1 MRTEIDTSAPPS
13 HAILDGAGVTPPM
26 GGVTSGRGGEDLPME
41 VARPLDVRWRGRLV
55 RCWRQAGPFA
65 VPLVLLSTMQWA
77 GTLASPAL
85 IERTPL
91 LLVLLSPRAPFLLYA
106 SATSPLGLFLFVASF
121 RMLLADPLN
130 YCIGRRFGPA
140 VTQRWASAGRRA
152 AVVRASERVFDRCGL
167 VAVTCRPNA
176 MMLALA
182 GARRL
187 NPWATATAAVTGTV
201 AYATALA
208 LTADAAADPSQRLA
222 AWARQV
228 AAPAWHELA
237 SAPATQVV
245 LIVAAV
251 VLSTALWFL
260 TRARLRP
267 LRA

>member
-1 MRTEIDTSAPPS
+1 MDVGL
-13 HAILDGAGVTPPM
+13 LDQR
-26 GGVTSGRGGEDLPME
+26 S
-41 VARPLDVRWRGRLV
+41 WRGRLV

-65 VPLVLLSTMQWA
+65 VPLVILSTMQWV

-106 SATSPLGLFLFVASF
+106 SATSPLGLFLLVASF

-140 VTQRWASAGRRA
+140 VSRRWAGTGRRA

-167 VAVTCRPNA
+167 VAVMCRPNA

-201 AYATALA
+201 AYASALA
-208 LTADAAADPSQRLA
+208 LTAGAAADPVQRVGG
-222 AWARQV
+222 WARET
-228 AAPAWHELA
+228 AGPAWHQVA
-237 SAPATQVV
+237 STPAAQVV
-245 LIVAAV
+245 LVVAAV
-251 VLSTALWFL
+251 AFSTALWFL